1 MVLNNLFEKV
11 NCELVS
17 IKKTLLLIYQL
28 PDFKKPLFDLPAP
41 HGYKPPAILNTQAWW
56 QGILPGWIEGG
67 ERVSVPLAQ
76 RDFTGRLLPNR
87 VTDAGFAT
95 PGTITAFSGQ
105 RVQIT

>member
-17 IKKTLLLIYQL
+17 IKKTLPLIYQL

-41 HGYKPPAILNTQAWW
+41 HGYKPPAILNTQACWP
-56 QGILPGWIEGG
+56 GILPGFSDGAV
-67 ERVSVPLAQ
+67 RVSVFPDQ
-76 RDFTGRLLPNR
+76 RDLTGRLLPNR